1 MDVRTGCGTAIV
13 TPFRAD
19 GSLDEQALYS
29 LVQWQIESG
38 IDWLVACGTTGE
50 TPTLSD
56 EEWLQV
62 LRIVAEAAAGRVPVW
77 AGCTHNA
84 TRQAVERARIA
95 ASVPGITAILTANPY
110 YNKPTQEGHF
120 EHFKAVARGV
130 ELPVVLYNI
139 PSRTGANLEPATV
152 LRLIEAA
159 ENIRGV
165 KESSGNL
172 AQITELITQTP
183 RNFRV
188 FAGDDNMALGVLGA
202 GGAGL
207 VSVASN
213 EIPAEMARMVNAAL
227 ENDWRTARLLNR
239 KYFRLMQANFW
250 ETSPGPVKAI
260 LAMMGKLGENYRLPM
275 LPVSPT
281 TRSRLER
288 VAGELGLLVHGPQPE
303 GDLRMF

>member
-19 GSLDEQALYS
+19 GGLDEQALYS
-29 LVQWQIESG
+29 LVQWQVESG

-56 EEWLQV
+56 EEWLRV
-62 LRIVAEAAAGRVPVW
+62 LRIVAEAAGGRVPVW

-84 TRQAVERARIA
+84 TQQAVERAKIA
-95 ASVPGITAILTANPY
+95 ASVPGTTAILSANPY
-110 YNKPTQEGHF
+110 YNKPTQEGQF
-120 EHFKAVARGV
+120 EHFKAVARAV

-139 PSRTGANLEPATV
+139 PSRTGANLEPATT

-159 ENIRGV
+159 GNISAI

-172 AQITELITQTP
+172 VQVTELITQAP

-188 FAGDDNMALGVLGA
+188 FAGDDNLALAILGA

-213 EIPAEMARMVNAAL
+213 EIPSEMALMVRAAL
-227 ENDWRTARLLNR
+227 DNDWTTARQLNR

-250 ETSPGPVKAI
+250 ETNPGPVKAV
-260 LAMMGKLGENYRLPM
+260 LSMMGKIGENYRLPM
-275 LPVSPT
+275 LPVSLG